1 MPETKA
7 EDGVKEKRGMR
18 RMRQFIDV
26 RNGKCPAD
34 AVFPK
39 RPDQNRSGVFI
50 HKIIWV
56 MNIVLYGIPEA
67 RARRLADRYGF
78 GMCRSFDDLE
88 TGNRLLLQPYLITDE
103 EQLAFFEQM
112 TRYEQLVD
120 IVIVGRSDAF
130 SAVHYSSSP
139 GKLFTVNRDDD
150 EESLDYELDRIV
162 ETQLGLVCAH
172 EGIDDL
178 PE

>member
-1 MPETKA
+1 
-7 EDGVKEKRGMR
+7 
-18 RMRQFIDV
+18 MRQFIDV

-112 TRYEQLVD
+112 ARYEQLVD

-130 SAVHYSSSP
+130 SAVHYSSSSSHRAP
-139 GKLFTVNRDDD
+139 ILPSALSMNA
-150 EESLDYELDRIV
+150 ESIDQRLRI
-162 ETQLGLVCAH
+162 
-172 EGIDDL
+172 
-178 PE
+178 